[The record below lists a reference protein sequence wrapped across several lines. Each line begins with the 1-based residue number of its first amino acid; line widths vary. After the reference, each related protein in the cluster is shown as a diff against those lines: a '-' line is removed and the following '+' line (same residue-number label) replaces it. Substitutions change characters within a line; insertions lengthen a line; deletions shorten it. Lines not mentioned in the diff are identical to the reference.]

1 MKHHRNKDDK
11 KKLMPDESVFSSK
24 ESVNGILNEYFVS
37 ENALSL
43 CSCELKI
50 LNVYFLSKCSAC
62 CTKNHRRQLRL
73 KCHYCHDNR
82 I

>member
-1 MKHHRNKDDK
+1 MKYHRNKDDK

-24 ESVNGILNEYFVS
+24 ESVNGILKEYFVS
-37 ENALSL
+37 KEALSL

-50 LNVYFLSKCSAC
+50 LTAYFLFKCSAW
-62 CTKNHRRQLRL
+62 CTKNHHRQLRL
-73 KCHYCHDNR
+73 KWHYCHDNR